1 MLNKRNSGFTLLEIL
16 IALFIFTIV
25 SLMMAGGLHT
35 VITAQSGAERNAL
48 RLRELQIVLVRLARD
63 VEQTVNRPVKTADD
77 KDASAF
83 YGTPRGFAFT
93 HGGMAGQSSQ
103 HQVLQRAQYIWG
115 QNGLW
120 RMAWDVLDQTAKS
133 PKPSQRRVL
142 DNVTEARFEY
152 MDAKQVFHKDW
163 PVSGQ
168 ANQPLPRAVRI
179 TLTIEDWGTLRQ
191 IYVIPAETAAENM
204 AAPPATKPAI
214 PDMQDSPDLPDSADK
229 SDKPGMPDAPDTK
242 EPEEP

>member
-1 MLNKRNSGFTLLEIL
+1 MPVNCRSGFTLLEIL

-35 VITAQSGAERNAL
+35 VITAQSGTEQSAL
-48 RLRELQIVLVRLARD
+48 RLRELQIVLVRMARD
-63 VEQTVNRPVKTADD
+63 VQQAVNRPVKTASDQD
-77 KDASAF
+77 SSAF

-115 QNGLW
+115 KKGLW

-142 DNVTEARFEY
+142 DNVKEARFEY
-152 MDAKQVFHKDW
+152 MDAKQVFHKSW
-163 PVSGQ
+163 PVNGQ

-179 TLTIEDWGTLRQ
+179 TLTIEDWGTLKQ
-191 IYVIPAETAAENM
+191 MYVIPAETAAQNTP
-204 AAPPATKPAI
+204 APPVAKPAT
-214 PDMQDSPDLPDSADK
+214 PDVPDTEDS
-229 SDKPGMPDAPDTK
+229 SDTQEATDAPDSTVS
-242 EPEEP
+242 EEY